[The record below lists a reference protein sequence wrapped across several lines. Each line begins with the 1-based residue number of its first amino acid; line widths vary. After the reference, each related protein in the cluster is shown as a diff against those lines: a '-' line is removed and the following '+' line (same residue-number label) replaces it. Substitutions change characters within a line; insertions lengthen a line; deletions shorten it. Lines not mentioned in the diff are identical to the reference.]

1 MKIDSKEFDA
11 KMKKSIAAYENELAD
26 IRAGRANP
34 GLLDKI
40 EIDYYGSPTKINQM
54 AEVKVTDARTI
65 MITPWDASTNKNIEK
80 AIQASDLGINPQN
93 DGKSIRL
100 VFPQL
105 TEERRKELT
114 KQVAKMGDA
123 AKVAIRNIRREA
135 NDLSKKM
142 KKDGDMTE
150 DELKASDK
158 LIQDITDKFIN
169 NIDDIT
175 ARKSKELMEIKVST
189 DFVFR
194 NYI

>member
-80 AIQASDLGINPQN
+80 AILASDIGLTPQN
-93 DGKSIRL
+93 DGKVIRL
-100 VFPQL
+100 AFPQP

-114 KQVAKMGDA
+114 KQVAKLCEE
-123 AKVAIRNIRREA
+123 AKVAIRNVRREA
-135 NDLSKKM
+135 NDKTKAM

-150 DELKASDK
+150 DEVKASDK
-158 LIQDITDKFIN
+158 LVQDLTDKFI
-169 NIDDIT
+169 
-175 ARKSKELMEIKVST
+175 KEVDVISAEKDKEIMA
-189 DFVFR
+189 
-194 NYI
+194 I

>member
-114 KQVAKMGDA
+114 KQVKKYGEEG
-123 AKVAIRNIRREA
+123 KVAVRNIRRDAMDEIKKKTKKSEITEDDQK
-135 NDLSKKM
+135 NLEKELQDLTDKRCKEIDELTA
-142 KKDGDMTE
+142 KKD
-150 DELKASDK
+150 
-158 LIQDITDKFIN
+158 
-169 NIDDIT
+169 
-175 ARKSKELMEIKVST
+175 KELMAV
-189 DFVFR
+189 
-194 NYI
+194 

>member
-158 LIQDITDKFIN
+158 LIQDLTDKFIK

-175 ARKSKELMEIKVST
+175 ARKRKELMEI
-189 DFVFR
+189 
-194 NYI
+194 

>member
-11 KMKKSIAAYENELAD
+11 KMKKTIAAYENELAD

-93 DGKSIRL
+93 DGKQIRL
-100 VFPQL
+100 NFPPL
-105 TEERRKELT
+105 TEERRKELIKGVSKT
-114 KQVAKMGDA
+114 GEE
-123 AKVAIRNIRREA
+123 AKVALRNIRRDA
-135 NDLSKKM
+135 LDKFKAAQKKSEI
-142 KKDGDMTE
+142 TE
-150 DELKASDK
+150 DELHDGEDK
-158 LIQDITDKFIN
+158 MQKLTDKYVKEV
-169 NIDDIT
+169 D
-175 ARKSKELMEIKVST
+175 AMVAKKSKELAEV
-189 DFVFR
+189 
-194 NYI
+194 

>member
-150 DELKASDK
+150 DDFKVIEKDMQK
-158 LIQDITDKFIN
+158 LTDDYIKEVERIA
-169 NIDDIT
+169 DE
-175 ARKSKELMEIKVST
+175 KEKELMEI
-189 DFVFR
+189 
-194 NYI
+194 

>member
-123 AKVAIRNIRREA
+123 AKVAIRNIRRDA
-135 NDLSKKM
+135 LDKFKAAQKKSEI
-142 KKDGDMTE
+142 TE
-150 DELKASDK
+150 DELHDGEDK
-158 LIQDITDKFIN
+158 MQKLTDKYVKEV
-169 NIDDIT
+169 D
-175 ARKSKELMEIKVST
+175 AMVAKKSKELAEV
-189 DFVFR
+189 
-194 NYI
+194 